1 MGNDRS
7 EGVTSLCFPS
17 HGSRIGGVGDK
28 ANRKDDTGLHSVGRG
43 GAGKP
48 RRALGELKDQDTCR
62 LELCDPETAEILRD
76 PNIPTETLTF
86 HGQTQSASL
95 FSGFHQP
102 RFHG

>member
-17 HGSRIGGVGDK
+17 RDSRIGGVGDK
-28 ANRKDDTGLHSVGRG
+28 ADRRDDTGLHPVVR
-43 GAGKP
+43 GAGNP

-62 LELCDPETAEILRD
+62 LKLCDPETAEILGD
-76 PNIPTETLTF
+76 CNILTETLTF
-86 HGQTQSASL
+86 HGQTQSAPL
-95 FSGFHQP
+95 FPGFHQP